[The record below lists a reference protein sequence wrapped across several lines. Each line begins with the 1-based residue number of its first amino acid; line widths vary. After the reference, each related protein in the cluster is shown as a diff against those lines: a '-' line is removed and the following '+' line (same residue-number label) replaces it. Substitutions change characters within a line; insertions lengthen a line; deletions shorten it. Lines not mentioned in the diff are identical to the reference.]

1 MKKNTTFEET
11 IVRLQQIEEK
21 LQNPQTGLEES
32 LALYEE
38 GCLLLQHGSKILDTA
53 QQRILKIQTISSKN
67 EESEDE

>member
-1 MKKNTTFEET
+1 M
-11 IVRLQQIEEK
+11 LSMLYIENIAVIEK
-21 LQNPQTGLEES
+21 AEDVYKRQGLEES